1 MRYTEPIM
9 TKEVKI
15 FIGIIIGLI
24 ILITGLLVLNAKTP
38 GKYDALAQCISD
50 SNAKFY
56 GAYWC
61 PHCQAQKTL
70 FGKSAKKLPYVECAS
85 SQTQQTQV
93 CIDNKIES
101 YPTWEF
107 ADGTRVTGEQSF
119 AGLAS
124 KTGCVVPTN

>member
-38 GKYDALAQCISD
+38 GEYDALAQCISD

-85 SQTQQTQV
+85 SQAQQTQV

-107 ADGTRVTGEQSF
+107 ADGTRITGEQSF
-119 AGLAS
+119 ADLAS